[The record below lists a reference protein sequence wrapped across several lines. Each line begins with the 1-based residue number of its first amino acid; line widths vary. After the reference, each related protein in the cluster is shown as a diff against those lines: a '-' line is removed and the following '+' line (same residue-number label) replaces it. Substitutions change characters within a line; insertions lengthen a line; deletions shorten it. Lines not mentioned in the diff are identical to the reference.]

1 MSMKF
6 QSWVMDLTEGAVDRV
21 QTTADYIHDKIVP
34 DNRAVSCTK
43 TEVQL
48 ELETRFRYKHI
59 ERYNPELTNEYA
71 FEVQREAYCGA
82 WEGSSYADKLERII
96 GEVESDPDYVDPFKQ
111 EPELEEEMYEYIDS
125 KIKKIDFRNLRLQKR
140 RDKRNHKRS
149 EKRRYEYG
157 Y

>member
-1 MSMKF
+1 
-6 QSWVMDLTEGAVDRV
+6 MDLTEGAVDRV

-34 DNRAVSCTK
+34 DNMAVRWTK

-48 ELETRFRYKHI
+48 ELEIRFRYKHI
-59 ERYNPELTNEYA
+59 VRYNPELTNEYA

-82 WEGSSYADKLERII
+82 WDGSSYADKLERII
-96 GEVESDPDYVDPFKQ
+96 GECETDSDYVDPFKQ
-111 EPELEEEMYEYIDS
+111 EPELEDQMYEYIDS
-125 KIKKIDFRNLRLQKR
+125 EIKKIDFRNLRLQKR
-140 RDKRNHKRS
+140 RDKRNHERS